1 MQRPGRKT
9 GPFSLGKPGYL
20 YNMKQFEIT
29 VQLMSG
35 SITVE
40 ITANAEA
47 SENQLFDLA
56 LVEITNQLNCSK
68 LAEVRGL

>member
-1 MQRPGRKT
+1 
-9 GPFSLGKPGYL
+9 
-20 YNMKQFEIT
+20 
-29 VQLMSG
+29 MSG